1 MSAVRKEA
9 RIYSIAEVT
18 TLVKVALEERLPGR
32 LTVAGQLG
40 DFRQVSSGHCYF
52 TLKDADSV
60 LPCVMWKSDF
70 REVKFRPETGM
81 AVIATGHIDV
91 YIPGGRYQFYSDRL
105 QPAGVGSLQ
114 LAFEQMK
121 QRLAAAGLFDDARKK
136 PLPRYPMR
144 IGIVTSPTGA
154 AIEDIAD
161 SIYVRWP
168 CAKMFLFPVSVQGDT
183 AAGEIA
189 AAIRELNRRNKR
201 LRLEVLIV
209 GRGGGSLED
218 LWAFNEEV
226 VARAIAASKIPII
239 SAVGH
244 EIDTTIADFVA
255 DARASTPTKAGM
267 IAVPDI
273 IDVMDEINGI
283 HRRIERDLKSRLEL
297 SRQQVRG
304 LASSAVFKTPRWLAA
319 SAAQRIDELT
329 GRVGQAVHGRLQRLR
344 DRLRG
349 HLDEIRRIEP
359 HRLLGEKRLET
370 NRLENAVRSA
380 VTTVA
385 GKKRL
390 LLTAVENKVS
400 ALDPRAVLR
409 RGYSITIGRD
419 SGAVITSADQV
430 RIGQAL
436 VTELAD
442 RKRIDSR
449 VEEIQTGSDD
459 RRDHG
464 TEESKT

>member
-1 MSAVRKEA
+1 MSAARKEV

-70 REVKFRPETGM
+70 REVKFRPETGL

-91 YIPGGRYQFYSDRL
+91 YLPGGRYQFYADRL
-105 QPAGVGSLQ
+105 QPAGIGSLQ

-121 QRLAAAGLFDDARKK
+121 QRLAAEGLFDEARKK

-161 SIYVRWP
+161 SIYARWP
-168 CAKMFLFPVSVQGDT
+168 CAKMFLYPVSVQGDT

-255 DARASTPTKAGM
+255 DARASTPTKAGV
-267 IAVPDI
+267 IAVPDYAEVLDG
-273 IDVMDEINGI
+273 IDAIQ
-283 HRRIERDLKSRLEL
+283 RRIQRQLKSHIEM
-297 SRQQVRG
+297 SCQQIRG

-319 SAAQRIDELT
+319 SAAQRIDEMTL
-329 GRVGQAVHGRLQRLR
+329 RIGQAVHGRLQGLR

-349 HLDEIRRIEP
+349 RLDEIRRIEP

-370 NRLENAVRSA
+370 NRLEHAVRTA
-380 VTTVA
+380 VTAVA

-390 LLTAVENKVS
+390 LLTAVENRVS

-419 SGAVITSADQV
+419 SGTVITSADQV
-430 RIGQAL
+430 RIGEPI

-442 RKRIDSR
+442 RRRIDSR
-449 VEEIQTGSDD
+449 VEEIQTGVDNRTD
-459 RRDHG
+459 NG

>member
-1 MSAVRKEA
+1 MSAAKKET

-32 LTVAGQLG
+32 LTVAGQIG

-52 TLKDADSV
+52 TLKDADAV

-70 REVKFRPETGM
+70 REVKFRPETGL

-91 YIPGGRYQFYSDRL
+91 YLPGGRYQFYADRI
-105 QPAGVGSLQ
+105 QPAGIGSLQ

-121 QRLAAAGLFDDARKK
+121 QRLAAEGLFDEARKK

-161 SIYVRWP
+161 SIYARWP
-168 CAKMFLFPVSVQGDT
+168 CAKMFLYPVSVQGDT

-189 AAIRELNRRNKR
+189 AAIRDLNRRNKR

-255 DARASTPTKAGM
+255 DARASTPTKAGV
-267 IAVPDI
+267 IAVPDRAEVLDG
-273 IDVMDEINGI
+273 IDAIQ
-283 HRRIERDLKSRLEL
+283 RRIQRQLKSRIEM
-297 SRQQVRG
+297 SGQQIRG

-319 SAAQRIDELT
+319 SAAQRIDEMTL
-329 GRVGQAVHGRLQRLR
+329 RVGQAVHVRLQGLR

-349 HLDEIRRIEP
+349 RLDEIRRIEP
-359 HRLLGEKRLET
+359 HRLLGEKRLEI
-370 NRLENAVRSA
+370 NRLENAVRMA

-390 LLTAVENKVS
+390 LLTAAENRVS

-419 SGAVITSADQV
+419 SGMVITSTDQV
-430 RIGQAL
+430 QIGESI
-436 VTELAD
+436 VTELGD
-442 RKRIDSR
+442 RRRIGSR
-449 VEEIQTGSDD
+449 VEDIQVNP
-459 RRDHG
+459 
-464 TEESKT
+464 

>member
-1 MSAVRKEA
+1 VSAVRKEA

-32 LTVAGQLG
+32 LTVAGQIG

-91 YIPGGRYQFYSDRL
+91 YIPGGRYQFYADRL
-105 QPAGVGSLQ
+105 QPAGIGSLQ

-121 QRLAAAGLFDDARKK
+121 QRLAAEGLFDEARKK

-161 SIYVRWP
+161 SIYARWP
-168 CAKMFLFPVSVQGDT
+168 CAKMFLYPVSVQGDT

-189 AAIRELNRRNKR
+189 AAIRGLNRRNKR

-209 GRGGGSLED
+209 GRGGGSLDD
-218 LWAFNEEV
+218 LWVFNEEV

-255 DARASTPTKAGM
+255 DARASTPTKAGV

-273 IDVMDEINGI
+273 ADVMDGI
-283 HRRIERDLKSRLEL
+283 DSIQRRIERQLKSRMEL
-297 SRQQVRG
+297 SRQQVHG
-304 LASSAVFKTPRWLAA
+304 LASCAVFKTPRWLAA

-329 GRVGQAVHGRLQRLR
+329 LRVSRAVHGRLQGLR

-349 HLDEIRRIEP
+349 RLDEIRRIEP

-370 NRLENAVRSA
+370 NRLENAIRTA
-380 VTTVA
+380 VTAVA

-430 RIGQAL
+430 QIGEPI

-442 RKRIDSR
+442 RRRIDSR
-449 VEEIQTGSDD
+449 VEDIQPS
-459 RRDHG
+459 
-464 TEESKT
+464 TE